1 MSVYDKTVKE
11 DYNYGFAKTKM
22 VFVKTRMMLVNVLT
36 ENNAT
41 FV

>member
-11 DYNYGFAKTKM
+11 DYNY